1 MNSILMEIK
10 VVVIDDLQ
18 TNLLRTDAYKISY
31 DKN

>member
-1 MNSILMEIK
+1 MNSISMEIK

-31 DKN
+31 DNN